1 MKPVADGGCSMRR
14 TVLWVLGWVVCGVWC
29 GGWPATVLAQ
39 PPRVPAELQLTRDVE
54 YGRGGERPL
63 RMHLLV
69 ARERASEALPVLVWI
84 HGGGWSGGSRDSG
97 LPRLIPFAR
106 QGFFCVSIEY
116 RFSQEAIFPAQIE
129 DCKCAIRFL
138 RAHADKYGLDPD
150 RIGVWGNSAG
160 GHLVA
165 LLGTSA
171 EVKELEGTGGW
182 AEHSSAVQAVCDF
195 CGPADFPA
203 WSVDTH
209 RAVRQLFGGPLS
221 ERLELARLASPVTH
235 ASPKAPPFLIV
246 HGDQDDVVPIAQSES
261 LYQAL
266 KAHDV
271 DVTFER
277 IQGAGHALASPEVMQ
292 LAAKF
297 FERTLKP
304 TSETDASP

>member
-1 MKPVADGGCSMRR
+1 MKLVPDGGCSKRR
-14 TVLWVLGWVVCGVWC
+14 RLVWVWGLAVCGVLC
-29 GGWPATVLAQ
+29 GGTPATAQAQ
-39 PPRVPAELQLTRDVE
+39 PPRIPAELELTRDVE
-54 YGRGGERPL
+54 YGQGGERAL
-63 RMHLLV
+63 RMHLL
-69 ARERASEALPVLVWI
+69 APRERSEEPLPVLVWI
-84 HGGGWSGGSRDSG
+84 HGGGWSGGSRESG

-106 QGFFCVSIEY
+106 QGFFCASIEY

-129 DCKCAIRFL
+129 DCKCAIRYL
-138 RAHADKYGLDPD
+138 RAHAEKYGLDPE

-171 EVKELEGTGGW
+171 DVKELEGTGGW

-235 ASPKAPPFLIV
+235 ASPQSPPFLIV
-246 HGDQDDVVPIAQSES
+246 HGDQDDVVPIAQSEALYKS
-261 LYQAL
+261 L
-266 KAHDV
+266 KGHGV

-277 IQGAGHALASPEVMQ
+277 IPGAGHALVSPEVMQ
-292 LAAKF
+292 LAEKF